1 MDNVYKNRSVCVYAG
16 ERLLRKIPKRILT
29 PGEMEQAVLLKSQL
43 AGVSEEITICTE
55 EA

>member
-1 MDNVYKNRSVCVYAG
+1 MCTKIAVSACMRES
-16 ERLLRKIPKRILT
+16 ELRKIPKRILT

-43 AGVSEEITICTE
+43 AGVSEEITIGTE